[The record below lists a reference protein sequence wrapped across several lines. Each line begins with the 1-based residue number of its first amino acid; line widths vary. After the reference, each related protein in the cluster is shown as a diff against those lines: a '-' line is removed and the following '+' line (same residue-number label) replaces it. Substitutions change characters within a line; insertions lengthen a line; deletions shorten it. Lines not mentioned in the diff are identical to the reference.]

1 MSFRESNFLVV
12 CMLGEGLRNEV
23 PLNSAI
29 ITTVLHVYYYQC
41 LSYETMATLK
51 RSPNNRV
58 IPRLFYRIH
67 LKIQT
72 QPHCLSPILLSSLSP
87 EIIFHQ
93 FFCIKLC
100 PRKPL
105 HMKPHGFL
113 HPGQLL
119 LNTTLDWHGAADCR
133 ATLIQH
139 EEKKMMMLP
148 GWLESD
154 FMGKS
159 E

>member
-12 CMLGEGLRNEV
+12 CVLGQGLRNEV

-58 IPRLFYRIH
+58 TPPPFLQNQPEDSDTTTLSQSHPVFLSVSWDH
-67 LKIQT
+67 L
-72 QPHCLSPILLSSLSP
+72 PPILLHQAMST
-87 EIIFHQ
+87 EIISYETARLLASGSASPKHYSWLAQ
-93 FFCIKLC
+93 CCRL
-100 PRKPL
+100 PSRS
-105 HMKPHGFL
+105 
-113 HPGQLL
+113 HPA
-119 LNTTLDWHGAADCR
+119 WR
-133 ATLIQH
+133 
-139 EEKKMMMLP
+139 KKMMMLP
-148 GWLESD
+148 GWLDSD